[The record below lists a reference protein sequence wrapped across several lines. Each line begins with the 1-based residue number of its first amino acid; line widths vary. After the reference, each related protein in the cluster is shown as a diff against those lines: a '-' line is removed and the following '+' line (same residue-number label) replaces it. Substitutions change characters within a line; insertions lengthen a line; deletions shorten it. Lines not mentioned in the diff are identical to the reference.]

1 MAAYEADKVGGE
13 QMLMTREEVQ
23 VRSRHGETLYQ
34 VSGVAIIAPN
44 LTMLTEDVQAWLK
57 AHPKYTVDGKEY
69 VRMLTSMWPVETRDD
84 AGDVQI
90 GQFTGEVVYVAT
102 GERPAHLA
110 QRLDTREKL
119 PDGQIVSVPKL
130 TQLGHVKVRV
140 KNFCSTCGGVH
151 DPDGVIAYPAEVNDC
166 PGAQH
171 ARGAGHSIHIPTK
184 YTPAPAHTITSPG
197 QLQPTPTQPTPA
209 SAHNNTSPSQP
220 QPNPIKPTATLA
232 YDTAGPSRYQHNP
245 TRPTSATAHNTTN
258 PSQSQL
264 TPIQPTSAPTHN
276 TTNPSQSQPS
286 PTQPNPAPAHNT
298 TNPSCHNTTTL
309 THTQPATAGKQLS
322 QDRVPTHQRQRLPR
336 TDEGQARGGGSQRDE
351 GTEGGEG
358 GVRAQRH
365 HSGDISANIATT
377 TITTTDEAIA
387 PTSDIRNHNT
397 ATNATAPTN
406 QRSRPNPY
414 HPLPTDHNPPPTHPC
429 PNPLLPQPIPTPT
442 HPYPKP
448 SLPQAIPTPTHAY
461 TNPSQLIPIP
471 T

>member
-1 MAAYEADKVGGE
+1 MLYTPHHITRIDTETRRIPRQGTPVEVNGVIINIDVRELAGAMAAYEADKVGGE

-166 PGAQH
+166 PGARH
-171 ARGAGHSIHIPTK
+171 ARGAGHSIYIPTK

-197 QLQPTPTQPTPA
+197 QLQPTPTL
-209 SAHNNTSPSQP
+209 
-220 QPNPIKPTATLA
+220 NPPPPLPTAKPVQA
-232 YDTAGPSRYQHNP
+232 NPNP
-245 TRPTSATAHNTTN
+245 TRLNSPLLWPTIPPAQADTNTTRPDPPRPRPTTPPTQADPNLPRSNLLPPRPTTPPTQAN
-258 PSQSQL
+258 PS
-264 TPIQPTSAPTHN
+264 
-276 TTNPSQSQPS
+276 
-286 PTQPNPAPAHNT
+286 PA
-298 TNPSCHNTTTL
+298 
-309 THTQPATAGKQLS
+309 
-322 QDRVPTHQRQRLPR
+322 
-336 TDEGQARGGGSQRDE
+336 
-351 GTEGGEG
+351 
-358 GVRAQRH
+358 
-365 HSGDISANIATT
+365 
-377 TITTTDEAIA
+377 
-387 PTSDIRNHNT
+387 
-397 ATNATAPTN
+397 
-406 QRSRPNPY
+406 
-414 HPLPTDHNPPPTHPC
+414 
-429 PNPLLPQPIPTPT
+429 
-442 HPYPKP
+442 
-448 SLPQAIPTPTHAY
+448 
-461 TNPSQLIPIP
+461 
-471 T
+471 